1 LYGIVS
7 QLRRAA
13 LLITSNIAEGFSRYH
28 FNDKVRFY
36 YMSRGSISEV
46 KNCLILA
53 KDLEYMQ
60 IQEAKTLIDEADR
73 VLKLINGLIRSVEK
87 QK

>member
-1 LYGIVS
+1 
-7 QLRRAA
+7 
-13 LLITSNIAEGFSRYH
+13 
-28 FNDKVRFY
+28 
-36 YMSRGSISEV
+36 MSRGSISEV

-87 QK
+87 

>member
-1 LYGIVS
+1 MQHYQLLRIS
-7 QLRRAA
+7 QKDL
-13 LLITSNIAEGFSRYH
+13 EGFSRYH

-87 QK
+87 